1 MLTKKGL
8 AQALRGSSRA
18 PLHLPLGQLPSSEVL
33 IQHRWL
39 ARQRETEKAK
49 ADTQFW
55 FCLVCSV
62 VGMLLAFHQRG
73 WRPLLG
79 SGLRDKPAAGWGAE
93 LNLRCAAAA
102 DRRCLVR
109 RAPALCRASCLFELL
124 ASSYKFDCMHAAT
137 TTRKFLAHVLL
148 LQPQPKVILE
158 APEGRRNR
166 HRLAEASGSLQF
178 AVGLLIFRRAR
189 TDGRTETDRQ
199 SQTVSISRAPCRRR
213 EPRQTPSGFRSSSRT
228 SGPAAQK
235 SSVTALRVFYKT
247 SKDKYMKNIY
257 IYTH

>member
-1 MLTKKGL
+1 MIGVILVSLYRHVHKKRL
-8 AQALRGSSRA
+8 SPSFAWKLPSSA
-18 PLHLPLGQLPSSEVL
+18 SPALGQLPSSEVL

-137 TTRKFLAHVLL
+137 TTRKFWHMFF
-148 LQPQPKVILE
+148 
-158 APEGRRNR
+158 
-166 HRLAEASGSLQF
+166 SFSL
-178 AVGLLIFRRAR
+178 
-189 TDGRTETDRQ
+189 
-199 SQTVSISRAPCRRR
+199 SR
-213 EPRQTPSGFRSSSRT
+213 RSSSKHPREDET
-228 SGPAAQK
+228 AIGSRRPRAAC
-235 SSVTALRVFYKT
+235 SSQ
-247 SKDKYMKNIY
+247 
-257 IYTH
+257 